1 MTVPQASDLSFVG
14 IARETVFGTAVA
26 PTAYIVVK
34 EVKPKDKLTLLPDK
48 GMRGSMVETYDE
60 TAGAIWAELEISGD
74 CYPDTVPWFL
84 TGLLGDLTTTGASA
98 PFTHV
103 NAVLNTGTGQPP
115 SYTITDFYA
124 ITARQYAGFKV
135 SEVSFKFSGD
145 GLLEWSVKGLA
156 LASTTSSA
164 PTPSWTAVGPLPGW
178 IGAVSIAGSASA
190 ILIDGEFAIKRP
202 VTPINTVDG
211 TQAPYALWS
220 GPVSCS
226 GKMTLVMETDAQLTN
241 YLTNAKPA
249 LDFNFAQGAGASA
262 TQVLLHTSKAAYTD
276 AEISRGKDWM
286 ELSVNWEG
294 LANTTDAGASG
305 GYSPCK
311 TTVKNAV
318 AAGTYK

>member
-1 MTVPQASDLSFVG
+1 MPNASDLSFVG
-14 IARETVFGTAVA
+14 IFKETVFGTAGA

-48 GMRGSMVETYDE
+48 GMRGSMVEVYDE
-60 TAGAIWAELEISGD
+60 TTGAIWSELEISGD
-74 CYPDTVPWFL
+74 CYPDTIPWFL
-84 TGLLGDLTTTGASA
+84 TAVLGDLGTTGASA
-98 PFTHV
+98 PFTHT
-103 NAVLNTGTGQPP
+103 NAVLNSGTGQPP

-124 ITARQYAGFKV
+124 VNTRQYAGFKA

-164 PTPSWTAVGPLPGW
+164 PTPSWTSVAPIAAW
-178 IGAVSIAGSASA
+178 TGAVTIGGSVSA
-190 ILIDGEFAIKRP
+190 ILIDGEFTIKRP

-220 GPVSCS
+220 GPVSVD

-241 YLTNAKPA
+241 YLTNAKPS
-249 LDFNFAQGAGASA
+249 LDFNFQQGAGASA
-262 TQVLLHTSKAAYTD
+262 TQVKLHTSKAAYSD
-276 AEISRGKDWM
+276 AEISRGKDWV
-286 ELSVNWEG
+286 ELSVNYEG
-294 LANTTDAGASG
+294 LANTTDAGGSG

-311 TTVKNAV
+311 TTVQNAV
-318 AAGTYK
+318 ASGTYK